1 MPKLTVIE
9 GGGEF
14 RLIET
19 PSLTLIN
26 GGKMSIEV
34 TRHQFVDKN
43 TQEALSKIYN
53 CGEYEDPGYA
63 NQIGLTISEL
73 AEAAKKNEQTYLEKY
88 LPYVEKDDK
97 DQPVFETNEK
107 GEKLGYKVKADFRK
121 EALEIDQALGQ
132 SSFSVPGRH
141 KLYVSKLKGA
151 KLSPKDFTFI
161 NFLVD
166 DTR

>member
-1 MPKLTVIE
+1 M
-9 GGGEF
+9 
-14 RLIET
+14 
-19 PSLTLIN
+19 
-26 GGKMSIEV
+26 IEV
-34 TRHQFVDKN
+34 KRAQWIDKH

-63 NQIGLTISEL
+63 NQIGITVSEL
-73 AEAAKKNEQTYLEKY
+73 AEAARKNDQEYYEKY

-107 GEKLGYKVKADFRK
+107 GDKIGYKVKADFRK
-121 EALEIDQALGQ
+121 EVLAIDQELAQ
-132 SSFSVPGRH
+132 STISIPERP
-141 KLYVSKLKGA
+141 KLYLSKLKGA